1 MNKIIIFGFS
11 HNGTSILKSII
22 GHIDNVYV
30 IFNETK
36 YITEEHINKAKKNNK
51 DTIIIK
57 VTQHHI
63 SENFFDDIE
72 YKDYIKYFIIRNPAY
87 VFSSINRRS
96 NYNVWESHSLEKYT
110 NIAKKFVELQNDY
123 RLNKSIFLIRY
134 EDLFINNYQ
143 NLTNIIKNTKFLNFN
158 DKIYNN
164 ELYKN
169 YINDDVDI
177 PDTQPIDETDGENH
191 KKFRAFQINQKF
203 ENMNNI
209 NKIDLTKEQIE
220 FIKNDSYIK
229 ILYPDINDLI

>member
-1 MNKIIIFGFS
+1 M
-11 HNGTSILKSII
+11 
-22 GHIDNVYV
+22 
-30 IFNETK
+30 
-36 YITEEHINKAKKNNK
+36 
-51 DTIIIK
+51 
-57 VTQHHI
+57 
-63 SENFFDDIE
+63 
-72 YKDYIKYFIIRNPAY
+72 
-87 VFSSINRRS
+87 
-96 NYNVWESHSLEKYT
+96 
-110 NIAKKFVELQNDY
+110 
-123 RLNKSIFLIRY
+123 
-134 EDLFINNYQ
+134 
-143 NLTNIIKNTKFLNFN
+143 NFN